1 MKNESAK
8 CALGYNK
15 EKSVPNRKT
24 IVIYSQSD
32 LSRDPRV
39 HRQIEL
45 LAKHYRII
53 AFGKKPPTIKVDR
66 FLDIAQMIGIPE
78 RKTISANFFLEYIK
92 RFGIVA
98 FFAVSG
104 MKVLDRIPA
113 CQAFLSFWM
122 TKVVCRKVL
131 SRLKAIQC
139 DLIVANDLSAL
150 PVCAEAKG
158 NRKLLYDAHEYSPGQ
173 FPRER
178 KYLAKRSFARY
189 ALQRYLPYCDI
200 VTAVGNGIAR
210 LYRLRFGIDCTV
222 ITNAPSYSDLR
233 PQQTEKGKIR
243 LVHHGLAARRRNL
256 ELMIDVMGLLDD
268 RFTLDFYLV
277 FFDPVYYQQLKGYAA
292 KDPKITFHDPV
303 SMQRLP
309 YTLNAYDIGFWLFE
323 PITLNL
329 SHALPNKFFE
339 FVQARLMV
347 AIGPSPEMAAYVE
360 RYGLG
365 VVAKDF
371 TPESMAA
378 ALSDLTQER
387 IMEYK
392 MNAHKCAW
400 ELSSE
405 PNNEKILALV
415 RGLIGE

>member
-1 MKNESAK
+1 MKDESTK
-8 CALGYNK
+8 SALGHNK

-39 HRQIEL
+39 HRQIEV

-53 AFGKKPPTIKVDR
+53 TFGKKPPTVKIDR
-66 FLDIAQMIGIPE
+66 FFDIAQMIGIPE
-78 RKTISANFFLEYIK
+78 KKVISADFILEYIR

-104 MKVLDRIPA
+104 MKVLDRVPV
-113 CQAFLSFWM
+113 CQAFRSFWM
-122 TKVVCRKVL
+122 TKVLRRRVL
-131 SRLKAIQC
+131 SKLKAIQC

-150 PVCAEAKG
+150 SVCAEAKG

-178 KYLAKRSFARY
+178 KYLAKRNFAKY
-189 ALQRYLPYCDI
+189 ALQRYLPYCDV
-200 VTAVGNGIAR
+200 VTAAGNGIAK
-210 LYRLRFGIDCTV
+210 LYRRRFEIDCIV
-222 ITNAPSYSDLR
+222 ITNAPSYCDLQ
-233 PQQTEKGKIR
+233 PQQTKEGKIR

-256 ELMIDVMGLLDD
+256 ELMIDVMSLLDD

-277 FFDPVYYQQLKGYAA
+277 FFDPAYYQQLKDYAA
-292 KDPKITFHDPV
+292 KDPRITFRDPV

-309 YTLNAYDIGFWLFE
+309 HTLNAYDIGFWLFE

-329 SHALPNKFFE
+329 LHALPNKFFE
-339 FVQARLMV
+339 FIQARL
-347 AIGPSPEMAAYVE
+347 AIAVSPTPEMSSFIQQ
-360 RYGLG
+360 YGIG
-365 VVAKDF
+365 VVSEDF
-371 TPESMAA
+371 RPSSMAA
-378 ALSDLTQER
+378 VLSNLTQER

-400 ELSSE
+400 ELSAE